1 MPAPPPPPCPLLQDV
16 CPFFLVMLFHRLEI
30 CRLVVLVMLF
40 PLLLIVLVWWTVPTT
55 PSKCSQGCQMI
66 TGVILWQ
73 PVFAEFLSICA
84 HLCLYVPF
92 VSEMAQMAWHV
103 LECLSKIPKGGQRF
117 AGFNHWH
124 PWSIFAEYWPI
135 CAWLCLS
142 VPFVSEMAQMDCQVP
157 KSPYKCSQRCQRISR
172 VILWHPWLHR
182 NWWNLSILT
191 HLCQIKLICAI
202 CVWHLCHLRMTG
214 VILLPTFA
222 KYLCLF
228 TLEI

>member
-1 MPAPPPPPCPLLQDV
+1 MCFWEEGAAGKRSRRKSGKDADGRRQRVGLNGTEG
-16 CPFFLVMLFHRLEI
+16 LFG
-30 CRLVVLVMLF
+30 
-40 PLLLIVLVWWTVPTT
+40 T
-55 PSKCSQGCQMI
+55 
-66 TGVILWQ
+66 WQ
-73 PVFAEFLSICA
+73 SICA
-84 HLCLYVPF
+84 I
-92 VSEMAQMAWHV
+92 SETNGTDRQRWAQMDKNSA
-103 LECLSKIPKGGQRF
+103 KTGQGGQRF
-117 AGFNHWH
+117 AGFTHWH

-228 TLEI
+228 TLET